1 MEDQADV
8 MEQPAEEDE
17 IAEAYALD
25 RKAVASILYAV
36 EIEDQARLTELME
49 PLHAADIAD
58 LLEQISDC
66 LLYTSDAA
74 DE

>member
-36 EIEDQARLTELME
+36 EIEDQARLTEQQ
-49 PLHAADIAD
+49 
-58 LLEQISDC
+58 LLV
-66 LLYTSDAA
+66 
-74 DE
+74 